1 MVYGEPL
8 RGRPRKPCERN
19 QLVEGAQQCRNLSSV
34 ICLIC
39 VSATICHYSSAIHH
53 YLSFGFFVEFF
64 NRHNGF
70 NFWNLSFF
78 IMRSSSGMA
87 NEMASVFAS
96 TWGWKGSV
104 CVNGWYCGNFS
115 LIPFSFYS
123 LFTFF
128 FVTFAAKLMKP
139 LFYINAWQM

>member
-1 MVYGEPL
+1 MVNLYAADHANLVKGINWL
-8 RGRPRKPCERN
+8 RGLNNVGIWVR
-19 QLVEGAQQCRNLSSV
+19 LFA
-34 ICLIC
+34 LIC